1 MAIGFTDDQNYK
13 DIGSAI
19 RTKLG
24 VNTLYAPDEMSAA
37 ILSIPTGGG
46 STLETKTVTPTE
58 TKTTYT
64 PSSGYDGFS
73 SFTVNA
79 ISDTYV
85 GSNVTRRSSTDL
97 SISGATVTAPIG
109 YYDASAS
116 KTIPSGST
124 STPATSITANP
135 SISVNSTTGL
145 ITSTASATKSV
156 TPSVSA
162 GYITS
167 GTSGTITVSGSNTSQ
182 LSTQSATTITPSKT
196 SQTAVAAGKYT
207 TGNVV
212 VDAIPNEYIIPSG
225 SLPINQNGTVDVT
238 SYASVVVSVS
248 SPGVNLET
256 KTVTPSESEVTYT
269 PSTGYDGFSSF
280 TVSAISSTYVGSG
293 INRESSADLSIT
305 ITDTTVS
312 SQKQKSV
319 SILSPSGYYA
329 NNISIA
335 DSITEATFSSVTSL
349 SFDSS
354 GNATITFSPS
364 SHGIVYEVEQ
374 YTITKSSA
382 VTPRSSSDLTVSGAT
397 ITAPAGYYSSSASA
411 SVSSMTLPTSAS
423 SSATSGYTSKATISR
438 STSNQYINIPT
449 GYNSSGAYYLIS
461 ATPNGSVT
469 APSTISGTSA
479 TVSTGTNTLT
489 LSKSV
494 SVTPNVTTAGY
505 ISSGTAG
512 SSTVSLTASI
522 TTLGATTYN
531 TSSSNQTI
539 SSGTYLTGTQT
550 IRAVTTTNI
559 TAANIKSGIT
569 VQVGDSADADRVLSV
584 TGTFSSDADATS
596 SNIEDGY
603 TAYVNGVKVTGDM
616 IINKY
621 YTGSSAPLSSLGSN
635 GDIYLQS

>member
-109 YYDASAS
+109 YYGESAS

-182 LSTQSATTITPSKT
+182 LSTQSATTITPSTT

-212 VDAIPNEYIIPSG
+212 VAAIPSEYIIPSG

-256 KTVTPSESEVTYT
+256 KTVTPTESETTYT
-269 PSTGYDGFSSF
+269 PGTGYDGFSSF
-280 TVSAISSTYVGSG
+280 TVNAISSTYVGSG
-293 INRESSADLSIT
+293 INR
-305 ITDTTVS
+305 
-312 SQKQKSV
+312 
-319 SILSPSGYYA
+319 
-329 NNISIA
+329 
-335 DSITEATFSSVTSL
+335 
-349 SFDSS
+349 
-354 GNATITFSPS
+354 
-364 SHGIVYEVEQ
+364 
-374 YTITKSSA
+374 
-382 VTPRSSSDLTVSGAT
+382 RSSTDLTVSGAT
-397 ITAPAGYYSSSASA
+397 ITAPAGYYGSSASA

-423 SSATSGYTSKATISR
+423 SSAVSGYTSKATISR

-449 GYNSSGAYYLIS
+449 GYNSVGAYYLIS

-512 SSTVSLTASI
+512 TSTVSLTASI

-559 TAANIKSGIT
+559 TAANIKSGT
-569 VQVGDSADADRVLSV
+569 VVQVGDSADADRVLSV
-584 TGTFSSDADATS
+584 TGTFTSDATATS

-603 TAYVNGVKVTGDM
+603 TAYVNGVKVTGNM

-621 YTGSSAPLSSLGSN
+621 YTGSSAPSSSLGSN
-635 GDIYLQS
+635 GDLYLQS

>member
-97 SISGATVTAPIG
+97 SISGATVTAPVG
-109 YYDASAS
+109 YYGESAS

-182 LSTQSATTITPSKT
+182 LSTQSAKTITPSKT

-212 VDAIPNEYIIPSG
+212 VSAIPNEYIIPSG

-238 SYASVVVSVS
+238 SYASVVVNVS

-256 KTVTPSESEVTYT
+256 KTVTPTESETTYT
-269 PSTGYDGFSSF
+269 PGTGYDGFSSF
-280 TVSAISSTYVGSG
+280 TVNAISSTYVGSG
-293 INRESSADLSIT
+293 INR
-305 ITDTTVS
+305 
-312 SQKQKSV
+312 
-319 SILSPSGYYA
+319 
-329 NNISIA
+329 
-335 DSITEATFSSVTSL
+335 
-349 SFDSS
+349 
-354 GNATITFSPS
+354 
-364 SHGIVYEVEQ
+364 
-374 YTITKSSA
+374 
-382 VTPRSSSDLTVSGAT
+382 RSSTDLNVSGAT
-397 ITAPAGYYSSSASA
+397 ITAPAGYYGSSASA

-512 SSTVSLTASI
+512 TSTISLTASI

-559 TAANIKSGIT
+559 TAANIKSGT
-569 VQVGDSADADRVLSV
+569 VVQVGDSADADRVLSV
-584 TGTFSSDADATS
+584 TGTFTSDATATS

-621 YTGSSAPLSSLGSN
+621 YTGSSAPSSSLGSN
-635 GDIYLQS
+635 GDIYLQT